1 MKHTNI
7 TFGETITL
15 GKVVLGL
22 EPFFAAAGKEA
33 DSILDR
39 WTAHN
44 FKVSRQ
50 ESGTQTL
57 QHLQFS
63 TSVIYVCV
71 CVCVLSS
78 AAMRLSVLL
87 CKN

>member
-1 MKHTNI
+1 MRKVKCTNI

-15 GKVVLGL
+15 GKAALGL
-22 EPFFAAAGKEA
+22 EPFFAVAGKEA

-39 WTAHN
+39 WAAHN

-63 TSVIYVCV
+63 TSVIYIYVCA
-71 CVCVLSS
+71 C
-78 AAMRLSVLL
+78 AI
-87 CKN
+87 